1 MFSEQSSIAVC
12 SMCCCIVYWILSMH
26 LFIATDNLNSFFEK
40 FNSLILYT
48 NDQISQARELV
59 NVYLCNVLNNDLKKS
74 QSKIIR

>member
-1 MFSEQSSIAVC
+1 
-12 SMCCCIVYWILSMH
+12 MH
-26 LFIATDNLNSFFEK
+26 LFIATDNFNSFFEK

>member
-1 MFSEQSSIAVC
+1 
-12 SMCCCIVYWILSMH
+12 MH

-59 NVYLCNVLNNDLKKS
+59 NVYLCNVLKKS
-74 QSKIIR
+74 QIKIIR